1 MSAAKTGAKP
11 EKTMSSRLMTM
22 GFMQRSAAANKSRTS
37 TEGTRTPESKR
48 TRLSTEASPEPAAKP
63 SSDLEAISAAIA
75 AEEEKRREAL
85 SKQAAEAGDT
95 EWVLD
100 YPGVQQAARPIVVAA
115 GSLDDDDDEES
126 YGGRQAYG
134 NFKHKKK
141 TGVAYGNPGEEE
153 LNGTQLE
160 ERSKLRAEM
169 KQEAKSSA
177 GISGGGGRGGLSG
190 NSAQKKRKHK

>member
-1 MSAAKTGAKP
+1 
-11 EKTMSSRLMTM
+11 
-22 GFMQRSAAANKSRTS
+22 MQRSAAANKSRAP

-48 TRLSTEASPEPAAKP
+48 TRVSTEASPEPAAEP

-100 YPGVQQAARPIVVAA
+100 YPGVNQQAARPIVVTAE
-115 GSLDDDDDEES
+115 SLDDEDDDES
-126 YGGRQAYG
+126 FGGRQAYG
-134 NFKHKKK
+134 NFKRK
-141 TGVAYGNPGEEE
+141 TKTVCFAVLLGYFETLLTEQGVAYGNPGEEE
-153 LNGTQLE
+153 LNEAQLE
-160 ERSKLRAEM
+160 EKSKLRAEM
-169 KQEAKSSA
+169 KQEAKYSG

>member
-1 MSAAKTGAKP
+1 
-11 EKTMSSRLMTM
+11 
-22 GFMQRSAAANKSRTS
+22 MQRSAAANKSRAPA
-37 TEGTRTPESKR
+37 EGTRTPESKR

-100 YPGVQQAARPIVVAA
+100 YPGVQQAARPIVVTA
-115 GSLDDDDDEES
+115 GSLDDEDDDES
-126 YGGRQAYG
+126 YGGRQTYG
-134 NFKHKKK
+134 NFKRKK
-141 TGVAYGNPGEEE
+141 TVCFALSLWYFEKLLTEKGVAYGNPGEEE
-153 LNGTQLE
+153 LNEAQLE
-160 ERSKLRAEM
+160 EKSKLRAEM
-169 KQEAKSSA
+169 KQEAKHSG
-177 GISGGGGRGGLSG
+177 GISGGGGRGGFSG

>member
-1 MSAAKTGAKP
+1 
-11 EKTMSSRLMTM
+11 
-22 GFMQRSAAANKSRTS
+22 MQRSAAANKSRAPA
-37 TEGTRTPESKR
+37 EGTRTPESKR

-100 YPGVQQAARPIVVAA
+100 YPDVQQAARPIVVTA
-115 GSLDDDDDEES
+115 GSLDDEDDDES
-126 YGGRQAYG
+126 YGGRQTYG
-134 NFKHKKK
+134 NFKRKK
-141 TGVAYGNPGEEE
+141 TVCFALSLWYFEKLLTEKGVAYGNPGEEE
-153 LNGTQLE
+153 LNEAQLE
-160 ERSKLRAEM
+160 EKSKLRAEM
-169 KQEAKSSA
+169 KQEAKHSG
-177 GISGGGGRGGLSG
+177 GISGGGGRGGFSG

>member
-1 MSAAKTGAKP
+1 
-11 EKTMSSRLMTM
+11 
-22 GFMQRSAAANKSRTS
+22 MQRSAAANKSRSS
-37 TEGTRTPESKR
+37 TEGTQTPESKR
-48 TRLSTEASPEPAAKP
+48 ARLSAEASPEPAAKP

-100 YPGVQQAARPIVVAA
+100 YPGVNQQAARPIVVAA
-115 GSLDDDDDEES
+115 GSLDDDEEEEN

-134 NFKHKKK
+134 NFKRKKK
-141 TGVAYGNPGEEE
+141 TVRFFNSWGSLKALLTEQGVTYENPDGGE
-153 LNGTQLE
+153 LNEAQLE
-160 ERSKLRAEM
+160 EKSKLRAEM
-169 KQEAKSSA
+169 KQEAKSSG

-190 NSAQKKRKHK
+190 NSTQKKRKHK

>member
-1 MSAAKTGAKP
+1 MTAAKAGVKP

-22 GFMQRSAAANKSRTS
+22 GFMQRSAAANKSRAPA
-37 TEGTRTPESKR
+37 EGTRTPESKR

-100 YPGVQQAARPIVVAA
+100 YPGVQQAARPIVVTA
-115 GSLDDDDDEES
+115 GSLDDEDDDES
-126 YGGRQAYG
+126 YGGRQTYG
-134 NFKHKKK
+134 NFKRKK

-153 LNGTQLE
+153 LNEAQLE
-160 ERSKLRAEM
+160 EKSKLRAEM
-169 KQEAKSSA
+169 KQEAKHSG
-177 GISGGGGRGGLSG
+177 GISGGGGRGGFSG

>member
-1 MSAAKTGAKP
+1 
-11 EKTMSSRLMTM
+11 
-22 GFMQRSAAANKSRTS
+22 MQRSAAANKPRAP
-37 TEGTRTPESKR
+37 TEGTQTPESKR
-48 TRLSTEASPEPAAKP
+48 TRLSTESSPEPAAKP

-100 YPGVQQAARPIVVAA
+100 YPGVQQAARPVVVAA

-126 YGGRQAYG
+126 YGGRQSYG
-134 NFKHKKK
+134 NFKRKKK
-141 TGVAYGNPGEEE
+141 TVCFAVSLGLFESLLTEQGVANGNPGEEE
-153 LNGTQLE
+153 LNETQLE
-160 ERSKLRAEM
+160 EKSKLRAEM
-169 KQEAKSSA
+169 KQEAKSSG